1 MAAGVQ
7 RDAADARRAVEGPGV
22 GDARLPTHAGGGWPA
37 VDQYWNRH
45 EKLYAYAT
53 RPDAEHRPAWT
64 RFNQRARKAPGAVGI
79 WHETFQV
86 DRAESIYAGMP
97 VSGLAKATGAIPVGR
112 RGERAKERY
121 QAGGTGVAA

>member
-1 MAAGVQ
+1 M
-7 RDAADARRAVEGPGV
+7 
-22 GDARLPTHAGGGWPA
+22 
-37 VDQYWNRH
+37 
-45 EKLYAYAT
+45 
-53 RPDAEHRPAWT
+53 
-64 RFNQRARKAPGAVGI
+64 GI

-86 DRAESIYAGMP
+86 AVAESIYAGMP